1 MPLLDDRAPDIFAR
15 PAADL
20 LAALRQEELLPTSGL
35 VRDWDPSLTVVTP
48 KTRPL
53 AHQDPRRPHVDG
65 LAGLFVTSPSGLITW
80 FNPPE
85 LIIWG
90 EGVSDSYLLHQYEGL
105 GASLTYTAFVDIKI
119 FLPAATSVDI
129 QATGNPATIK
139 VTIQATG
146 NPATIKVT
154 NQATGNLRVTVPITL
169 TANSAGQATVL
180 LRPGAH
186 DQGFVWYGT
195 DLHKPCPF
203 AAQQLS
209 SPAGVGPGHP
219 GRPRQ

>member
-1 MPLLDDRAPDIFAR
+1 MTLLDDRAADIFTR
-15 PAADL
+15 PPADL
-20 LAALRQEELLPTSGL
+20 LAALRREELLPAHGFVT
-35 VRDWDPSLTVVTP
+35 DWDPSLTVVTP

-105 GASLTYTAFVDIKI
+105 GASLTYSAFVDIKI

-129 QATGNPATIK
+129 H
-139 VTIQATG
+139 ATG

-195 DLHKPCPF
+195 DLHKP
-203 AAQQLS
+203 
-209 SPAGVGPGHP
+209 
-219 GRPRQ
+219 

>member
-1 MPLLDDRAPDIFAR
+1 MTLLDERTVDIFTR
-15 PAADL
+15 PPAEL
-20 LAALRQEELLPTSGL
+20 LSALRKQGLLPAPGPVSE
-35 VRDWDPSLTVVTP
+35 WDPSLTVVP
-48 KTRPL
+48 PRTRPA

-65 LAGLFVTSPSGLITW
+65 LAGLYVTSPSGLITW

-105 GASLTYTAFVDIKI
+105 GASQSYTAFVDVKI

-139 VTIQATG
+139 VT
-146 NPATIKVT
+146 
-154 NQATGNLRVTVPITL
+154 NQATGNLRVTIPITL
-169 TANSAGQATVL
+169 MANPTGQATVL
-180 LRPGAH
+180 LRPGAR

-195 DLHKPCPF
+195 DLHK
-203 AAQQLS
+203 L
-209 SPAGVGPGHP
+209 
-219 GRPRQ
+219 

>member
-1 MPLLDDRAPDIFAR
+1 M
-15 PAADL
+15 
-20 LAALRQEELLPTSGL
+20 
-35 VRDWDPSLTVVTP
+35 
-48 KTRPL
+48 
-53 AHQDPRRPHVDG
+53 
-65 LAGLFVTSPSGLITW
+65 
-80 FNPPE
+80 
-85 LIIWG
+85 IIWG

-119 FLPAATSVDI
+119 FLPAATSVD
-129 QATGNPATIK
+129 
-139 VTIQATG
+139 IQATG

-195 DLHKPCPF
+195 DLHKP
-203 AAQQLS
+203 
-209 SPAGVGPGHP
+209 
-219 GRPRQ
+219 